1 MSNGPWE
8 ATHDNTR
15 TRLKKFNEVVN
26 KILRVKNISKI
37 LKNRTKRSPYRK
49 MGHVYEG

>member
-1 MSNGPWE
+1 VNNGPWE

-15 TRLKKFNEVVN
+15 TQLDKLNEDVS

-37 LKNRTKRSPYRK
+37 LKNHTKRYPYRK
-49 MGHVYEG
+49 MGHVHEG